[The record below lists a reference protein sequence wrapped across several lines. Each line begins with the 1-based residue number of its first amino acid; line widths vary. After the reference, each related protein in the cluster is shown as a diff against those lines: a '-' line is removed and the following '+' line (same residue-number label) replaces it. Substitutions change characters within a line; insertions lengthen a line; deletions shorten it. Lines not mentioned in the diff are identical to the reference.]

1 MRSRRVA
8 VVERSAILVEGVRS
22 LLLQSAD
29 YEVVAV
35 CDDMRDFSQRQPVA
49 RADMVIVSTQIEEG
63 AALRSSYAELQDVT
77 LVALAVSV
85 RDEGFMRQ
93 FDGVINLYDS
103 PQQILHR
110 LHKAVEHGETNPYQD
125 SHDLSERERDVLI
138 EVAKG
143 LSNKEIADRLNISVH
158 TVISHRK
165 NISHKTGIKSVAG
178 LTVYAMLHNL
188 LE

>member
-1 MRSRRVA
+1 MKKLRVA
-8 VVERSAILVEGVRS
+8 IVERSQ
-22 LLLQSAD
+22 LLADGLRLMLSQSAD
-29 YEVVAV
+29 YEVVAM
-35 CDDMRDFSQRQPVA
+35 CDNMRDFAQRQPVV
-49 RADMVIVSTQIEEG
+49 RAEMVVVSTQIEEG

-93 FDGVINLYDS
+93 FDGVINLYDK
-103 PQQILHR
+103 PQQIFHHLR
-110 LHKAVEHGETNPYQD
+110 KAVEHSDTNPYHD
-125 SHDLSERERDVLI
+125 SHELSERERDVLI

-178 LTVYAMLHNL
+178 LTVYAMLHNM